1 MTSTKTTD
9 QARSFRLLAPL
20 VARISGRRINC
31 FVVRARRLLGSGFA
45 VFVILVGAT
54 GTFAQQQQEPQPPH
68 APGNGKDFAGV
79 YDLQGRNPD
88 GTPYD
93 GTLEIIQSGTVAVLT
108 WRIGRE
114 VHVGTGVASS
124 RSIAAAYGP
133 VLVLFEQTGNG
144 QLTGV
149 WTVQGQGRLGYE
161 IVKRRAD
168 DN

>member
-1 MTSTKTTD
+1 M
-9 QARSFRLLAPL
+9 
-20 VARISGRRINC
+20 SGRSESR
-31 FVVRARRLLGSGFA
+31 VVDVARRLLGGGLA
-45 VFVILVGAT
+45 ALAILAGAT
-54 GTFAQQQQEPQPPH
+54 DVFAQQQQPQPPSPPH
-68 APGNGKDFAGV
+68 VQGNGKDFGGV

>member
-1 MTSTKTTD
+1 MTSTQTTGH
-9 QARSFRLLAPL
+9 ARSFRLLAL
-20 VARISGRRINC
+20 FVARISGGRESR
-31 FVVRARRLLGSGFA
+31 VVVCARRLLGSSFA
-45 VFVILVGAT
+45 AFAILVGAT
-54 GTFAQQQQEPQPPH
+54 GAVAQQQEPQPPH